1 MAGIILNGMNIKD
14 LMLNGRTVSAMLNG
28 ELVWPVATPT
38 PVPSFDGYIIQMK
51 WNPVKDEN
59 ITVNGLW
66 VDGSRISTSDI
77 YDAKYNVGGTD
88 NQMSQEDIASA
99 INSNKSFYARSVEF
113 WVDRNDITRIDWK
126 TNQYYQPAGEWL
138 LNVWTYVKNQWSYN
152 QIITDQLVTPD
163 ANVTIPII
171 LS

>member
-1 MAGIILNGMNIKD
+1 MAGLILNGLNIKD
-14 LMLNGRTVSAMLNG
+14 LLLNGRSVSAMFNG
-28 ELVWPVATPT
+28 ELVWPTASPT

-66 VDGSRISTSDI
+66 IDGSRISTSDI
-77 YDAKYNVGGTD
+77 YDAKYNYGGTD

-99 INSNKSFYARSVEF
+99 INSSKSFYARSVEF

-126 TNQYYQPAGEWL
+126 TNQYYQPEGEWL
-138 LNVWTYVKNQWSYN
+138 LNVWTFVKNQWLYN
-152 QIITDQLVTPD
+152 PVITDQVIAVD
-163 ANVTIPII
+163 INVTIPIVVA
-171 LS
+171 